1 MRKRTMMRILLM
13 LSIIPVIL
21 VAALTTCAAVY
32 KIRQEMNENIRNE
45 LRVAA
50 EGLKMYY
57 SRGIP
62 ETVEHSYVDNLKEQG
77 IEQTLFLEDTR
88 YITSLVNEDGS
99 RNEGTKADAEIW
111 EAVSNG
117 SDYSSEDVV
126 IDGEDFSVYYT
137 PVTDG
142 AGVVIGMA
150 FAGMS
155 QEDIKITLRN
165 TLSQLAG
172 IILLGV
178 VLTSVVMVLIAR
190 RISKPISNVA
200 GILNELADG
209 NLSKQINSKSKIK
222 EVSMLVDSAS
232 ALQRNLKGII
242 TKIKETSDSIS
253 DSNAVINKSI
263 ISSNDSA
270 ENISS
275 VSQELAA
282 SMELVASNAEEMQSN
297 AEEMFATVDNLVTET
312 SNGNSAVDG
321 MKDRAES
328 MKNLCSE
335 KMEVI
340 LGVLGEKVSILN
352 TAIEDSKKVT
362 EISGLTEQILDITA
376 QTNLLALN
384 ASIEAARAGD
394 AGKGFAVVADEIRK
408 LADRSKNTANSI
420 QDISNQVIS
429 AVESLMVVAGETMD
443 SLSGMIN
450 EDYTSFIG
458 VGGQYYSDA
467 EEMKDIFNTYENS
480 ISVLKGA
487 TNAITN
493 SITNITMSTNECA
506 LGVGEV
512 ANSITVMAGELSD
525 IKVNAEGST
534 AYIDDLT
541 GQVKKFS

>member
-21 VAALTTCAAVY
+21 VAALTTCTAVY

-57 SRGIP
+57 SSGIP

-111 EAVSNG
+111 EAVSRG

-172 IILLGV
+172 MILLGV

-340 LGVLGEKVSILN
+340 LGVLSEKVSILN

-467 EEMKDIFNTYENS
+467 EEMKDIFNAYENS

-525 IKVNAEGST
+525 IKLNAEGST
-534 AYIDDLT
+534 AYIDDLI